1 MFWGKF
7 VSITMQQNYT
17 EPTTTNANCAA
28 WSTFIST
35 HPVCLSRC
43 GICAHVAS
51 PLIIKKPKPTSRI
64 KKFKLFLLMFL
75 LIWASSRL
83 ENKCL
88 LEVCWKWRIWR
99 PLHLVQKKV
108 QISQQTPAI
117 THYYLCIDNSI
128 RVHLFT
134 LQVILGLHILCMF
147 LELLVETSRKWIE
160 PHGKQELNKDNSS
173 QLSGDV
179 E

>member
-7 VSITMQQNYT
+7 VLITMQQNYT

-108 QISQQTPAI
+108 QIRNFV
-117 THYYLCIDNSI
+117 YKSI
-128 RVHLFT
+128 RVTWEVASKHLPSPIIICVSIIQYGYIC
-134 LQVILGLHILCMF
+134 LLC
-147 LELLVETSRKWIE
+147 K
-160 PHGKQELNKDNSS
+160 
-173 QLSGDV
+173 
-179 E
+179 